1 MAQNYTRQS
10 SFADGDVIVA
20 SLFNNEYNQ
29 ILNAFSYSSSNESS
43 TGHRHDG
50 TAGEGGNIYKI
61 GDIDF
66 QNKIQVD
73 GVNNRL
79 GFFVSVSSSAVEQI
93 RIEDGVVV
101 PVTNNDIDLG
111 TSSIKF
117 KDAYFSGT
125 LTAATIDGGTY

>member
-29 ILNAFSYSSSNESS
+29 ILNAFSYSSSNEAS

-73 GVNNRL
+73 GINNRL

-93 RIEDGVVV
+93 RIEDGVMV

-111 TSSIKF
+111 TNSIKF

-125 LTAATIDGGTY
+125 LTAAIIDGGTY